1 MGEGSLVHITGLA
14 NGHGQARC
22 IFQATSAQASPRH
35 VRIRTAASSRLSP
48 NCAGDAR
55 QLLLDEN
62 RSSILFP
69 SVASRRPRRRQPN
82 ETAGQTHR
90 WRGEQNFEKLYCS
103 LECVRLQ
110 YRKSAHAA
118 AHPAR
123 LRRIRRSGHHLP
135 EGCWDHPQLHDQ
147 LLEKHGRDTS
157 TTVDPDRRHH
167 RCTRQFRH

>member
-1 MGEGSLVHITGLA
+1 MWRRPCTTLEFETTGQFHRLLAGRSTETAQSSTFRDKSGPGPRAVGEGSLVHITGLA

-69 SVASRRPRRRQPN
+69 SAASRRPRRHQPN

-90 WRGEQNFEKLYCS
+90 WRGEQNFEKRCCS

-110 YRKSAHAA
+110 Y
-118 AHPAR
+118 
-123 LRRIRRSGHHLP
+123 
-135 EGCWDHPQLHDQ
+135 
-147 LLEKHGRDTS
+147 
-157 TTVDPDRRHH
+157 
-167 RCTRQFRH
+167 